1 MNAVLKLAMADMK
14 AVVVWIFLK
23 EALVLP
29 LQSVVKHTVLELIA
43 PTVAAL
49 VILALIQVAAQ
60 EYVLIA
66 FGMIVKQKTPPKI
79 GGVLLILLS
88 DYFFRTTTPGSSLP
102 SIHSKKAPPAVE
114 M

>member
-1 MNAVLKLAMADMK
+1 MK

-29 LQSVVKHTVLELIA
+29 LRSVVKHTVLELIA

-66 FGMIVKQKTPPKI
+66 FGMIVKQKTPPKS
-79 GGVLLILLS
+79 GGVLLILYLII
-88 DYFFRTTTPGSSLP
+88 SSELQHRGALYLP
-102 SIHSKKAPPAVE
+102 SIPRKHRPRSRCS
-114 M
+114 

>member
-1 MNAVLKLAMADMK
+1 M
-14 AVVVWIFLK
+14 K
-23 EALVLP
+23 EALVL
-29 LQSVVKHTVLELIA
+29 LLESVVEHTVLDLIA
-43 PTVAAL
+43 PTVVAL

-60 EYVLIA
+60 EYVLMV
-66 FGMIVKQKTPPKI
+66 FGMIVKQKTLRKAE
-79 GGVLLILLS
+79 GFLLILLS

>member
-1 MNAVLKLAMADMK
+1 M
-14 AVVVWIFLK
+14 K

-29 LQSVVKHTVLELIA
+29 LQSVVEHTVSDLIA

-49 VILALIQVAAQ
+49 VILALIPVAAQ
-60 EYVLIA
+60 EYVLMV
-66 FGMIVKQKTPPKI
+66 FGMIVKQKPLRKSE
-79 GGVLLILLS
+79 GFLLILLS

>member
-1 MNAVLKLAMADMK
+1 MADMK

-49 VILALIQVAAQ
+49 VILALLQVAAQ

-66 FGMIVKQKTPPKI
+66 FGMIVKQKRNPRVKR
-79 GGVLLILLS
+79 GVLHMRL
-88 DYFFRTTTPGSSLP
+88 
-102 SIHSKKAPPAVE
+102 
-114 M
+114 